1 MENRCILGISANTRF
16 IGLAIIKDS
25 SLIDYAV
32 KLNKEK
38 WSETKGQ
45 KIITSLQTWY
55 EHINIH
61 NIILSKPYAH
71 HQTKQMESLYK
82 KIFQTLKK
90 KNVEVRSYSVS
101 EVLRGWKIKGKKK
114 KTTLFEKIALQY
126 PELHEIVE
134 KDQLN
139 TSVYYSKLF
148 EAIAVA
154 TYYQVSLSR

>member
-1 MENRCILGISANTRF
+1 MENRCILGISANTRC
-16 IGLAIIKDS
+16 IGLAIIKGS

-55 EHINIH
+55 AHINIQ
-61 NIILSKPYAH
+61 NIILSRPYAH
-71 HQTKQMESLYK
+71 HQTKEMESLYK
-82 KIFQTLKK
+82 KIFQTFKK
-90 KNVEVRSYSVS
+90 ENVEVRSYTISQ
-101 EVLRGWKIKGKKK
+101 VLHGWKIEGKKK
-114 KTTLFEKIALQY
+114 KKTLYEKIAMQY
-126 PELHEIVE
+126 PEIHGIVE

-154 TYYQVSLSR
+154 TYYQVSNSR

>member
-16 IGLAIIKDS
+16 IGLAIIKGS

-55 EHINIH
+55 AHINIQ
-61 NIILSKPYAH
+61 NIILSRPYAH
-71 HQTKQMESLYK
+71 HQTKQMESLYEEIIQTYK
-82 KIFQTLKK
+82 KG
-90 KNVEVRSYSVS
+90 NVEVGSYSIS
-101 EVLRGWKIKGKKK
+101 EVLHGWNIKGKKK
-114 KTTLFEKIALQY
+114 KTTLYEKIALQY
-126 PELHEIVE
+126 PELHGIVE

-154 TYYQVSLSR
+154 SYYQMRNSQ